1 MTLIS
6 LKLKIQSTLNVQHG
20 EFASENESELFYR
33 MVP

>member
-6 LKLKIQSTLNVQHG
+6 LKLKTQSTSNVQHG
-20 EFASENESELFYR
+20 EFSSENESELLYR